1 MFKTGIDYLKFR
13 TQSEPLS
20 VFKAIRSAFAGGED
34 MELDQDMPG
43 KDGWKYRRELKLFGE
58 TVAWMDYGGDSQR
71 GWLRFEMPGKGC
83 GWVCDWDV
91 VAGLFGVLLQAEL
104 TRVDLKLDTID
115 GSVSH
120 ESVIAAYKSGL
131 FKRQGGGRNPTLKT
145 VETSRVT
152 DGRTAYI
159 GARTSARFI
168 RCYEKGWQVVGK
180 LGLPEFLVKPDL
192 QMDFDDGL
200 GMRDVR
206 NFYRVEAELK
216 AVDGAVLPWTS
227 LVDRDAYFAGSAPF
241 CASLVDAAPR
251 RVYSLPSDFDKKATL
266 VSAMLNCKQSYG
278 GTLNALL
285 QLYGDSMEAKAKIFD
300 MVVGDAVSKRLKEEG
315 VLWLEV

>member
-71 GWLRFEMPGKGC
+71 GWLRFEMKGKGC
-83 GWVCDWDV
+83 GWVADWSV
-91 VAGLFGVLLQAEL
+91 VAALPEALARAEL

-120 ESVIAAYKSGL
+120 KSVLRAYKKGA
-131 FKRQGGGRNPTLKT
+131 FKRPGGGRNPVLKT
-145 VETSRVT
+145 VETSRLM

-159 GARTSARFI
+159 GARTSPRFI
-168 RCYEKGWQVVGK
+168 RCYEKGWQVMGK
-180 LGLPEFLVKPDL
+180 LGMPECFLNYETL
-192 QMDFDDGL
+192 MNFDDGL
-200 GMRDVR
+200 GVRKVRD
-206 NFYRVEAELK
+206 FYRVEVELK
-216 AVDGAVLPWTS
+216 AVEGYVIPWPC
-227 LVDRDAYFAGSAPF
+227 LMERDAYFAGAAPF
-241 CASLVDAAPR
+241 CASLVDAAPKM
-251 RVYSLPSDFDKKATL
+251 VYSLPSEFDKRATL
-266 VSAMLNCKQSYG
+266 TAAVLNCKQSYG
-278 GTLNALL
+278 GTLSALL
-285 QLYGDSMEAKAKIFD
+285 QLYGDSVEAKAKIFD
-300 MVVGDAVSKRLKEEG
+300 MVVGDKVSKRLLEEG
-315 VLWLEV
+315 VLWIDV